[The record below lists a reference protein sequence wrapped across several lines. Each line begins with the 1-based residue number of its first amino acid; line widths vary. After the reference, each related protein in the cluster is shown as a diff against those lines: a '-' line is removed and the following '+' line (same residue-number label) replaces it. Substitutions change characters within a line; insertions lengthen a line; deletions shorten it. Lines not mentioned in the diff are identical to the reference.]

1 MGLFRSLTLVW
12 PGMPWLWLRG
22 SRSGLVLALAFAVTV
37 DVAIVTTWVWSELV
51 GMGVTIGLWTGA
63 AAIWVIAAVSAL
75 AAFPAAIPRPRA
87 GKTDGL
93 FVKARDAYLARDW
106 PAAEA
111 HLDHLLAVAPTDGE
125 AQLLRAALL
134 RRLGRVADA
143 HAALAALAASDAG
156 IPWQAEIAREGSR
169 LSPAGRSPSGS
180 GTDDATPT
188 IPLRPRGSAEGHR
201 EVAA

>member
-37 DVAIVTTWVWSELV
+37 DVAIITTWVWSELV

-63 AAIWVIAAVSAL
+63 AAIWVIAAASAL
-75 AAFPAAIPRPRA
+75 ATFPAAIPRPRA
-87 GKTDGL
+87 GEADVL

-111 HLDHLLAVAPTDGE
+111 HLDHLLAIAPTDGE

-134 RRLGRVADA
+134 RRLGRVAAA

-156 IPWQAEIAREGSR
+156 GPWREEIARERSR
-169 LSPAGRSPSGS
+169 LAPGGRSPSGR
-180 GTDDATPT
+180 DVDEPPT
-188 IPLRPRGSAEGHR
+188 IPLRPEGAAEGPR